1 MWKKFLLSTSMPENL
16 AKVRSSSQS
25 FLVMVKADVW
35 LVMVRI
41 DVSRRRLV
49 RVSLEE
55 GMWGIFFGVIFAN
68 ISIADI

>member
-49 RVSLEE
+49 RVSV
-55 GMWGIFFGVIFAN
+55 GGGCGVVFLV
-68 ISIADI
+68 